1 MRVEQH
7 PCREEV
13 KKKMGK
19 IHTMKGLAREFMSNP
34 KASYF
39 NSLDMLLSRASM
51 CSVSTDELIAHL
63 KEKLPSLGAMQKTPE
78 QVKEQMSRPKS
89 ANETK

>member
-1 MRVEQH
+1 
-7 PCREEV
+7 
-13 KKKMGK
+13 MGK

-51 CSVSTDELIAHL
+51 CGVTPAELIMHL
-63 KEKLPSLGAMQKTPE
+63 KEKFPGIEKSQVTPE
-78 QVKEQMSRPKS
+78 QVKEQMKRP
-89 ANETK
+89 